1 MTAADRYFFQTK
13 EKSGRERGEAERAGR
28 ERGERVGGER
38 ESGKGEKGE
47 KEVEGKRG

>member
-28 ERGERVGGER
+28 ERGERVGGGER
-38 ESGKGEKGE
+38 AGKEKRE
-47 KEVEGKRG
+47 RKR